1 MMRAAATEEHDGM
14 SEFAGKVALVT
25 GGATGI
31 GKAIA
36 FRLAAGGAQVVIC
49 GRRAETLEA
58 AVAEGA
64 GAGLALAGRPAD
76 VTVGAEMAALVAFVE
91 ERCGG
96 LDVLVNNAGVG
107 TFGSVVETPEDE
119 WRAAMAIN
127 LDGVFLA
134 AKHAIPAM
142 RRRGG
147 GAIVNI
153 ASVHG
158 FATIGPRIAYVT
170 SKTALLGM
178 TRGMA
183 LNHAADGIRV
193 NAVCPGP
200 VATPMLRDS
209 WAKMF
214 PGRSPDE
221 VLAAQGKKLPIG
233 RLGRPEDIAEAVAFL
248 ASPRAA
254 FITGTDLKVDG
265 GLLAMLALTPPEIV

>member
-1 MMRAAATEEHDGM
+1 M

-25 GGATGI
+25 GGASGI
-31 GKAIA
+31 GKATA
-36 FRLAAGGAQVVIC
+36 FRLAQGGAQVVIC

-64 GAGLALAGRPAD
+64 GAGLALAGRQAD
-76 VTVGAEMAALVAFVE
+76 VTVGAEMADLVAFVE
-91 ERCGG
+91 ARCGG
-96 LDVLVNNAGVG
+96 LDILVNNAGIG
-107 TFGSVVETPEDE
+107 TFGSVVEMSEAD
-119 WRAAMAIN
+119 WRASLAIN

-158 FATIGPRIAYVT
+158 FATIGPRISYVT

-221 VLAAQGKKLPIG
+221 VLAAQGKKLPVG

-248 ASPRAA
+248 ASERAA

>member
-1 MMRAAATEEHDGM
+1 MD
-14 SEFAGKVALVT
+14 EFAGKVALVT

-31 GKAIA
+31 GKATA
-36 FRLAAGGAQVVIC
+36 LRLASGGAQVVIC
-49 GRRAETLEA
+49 GRRAEAVQAT
-58 AVAEGA
+58 VAEA
-64 GAGLALAGRPAD
+64 LSAGLELAGRPAD
-76 VTVGAEMAALVAFVE
+76 VTVGADMAGLVGFTVE
-91 ERCGG
+91 RFGG
-96 LDVLVNNAGVG
+96 LDILVNNAGVG
-107 TFGSVVETPEDE
+107 TFGSVVDMAEAD

-134 AKHAIPAM
+134 SKHAIPAM

-147 GAIVNI
+147 GAIVNV
-153 ASVHG
+153 ASVHS

-200 VATPMLRDS
+200 IETPMLRDS
-209 WAKMF
+209 WARMF
-214 PGRSPDE
+214 PGRSADE
-221 VLAAQGKKLPIG
+221 TLAAQGRKLPLG
-233 RLGRPEDIAEAVAFL
+233 RIGRPEDIAEAIAFL
-248 ASPRAA
+248 ASARAA

-265 GLLAMLALTPPEIV
+265 GLLALLALTPPEIT

>member
-1 MMRAAATEEHDGM
+1 M

-31 GKAIA
+31 GKATA
-36 FRLAAGGAQVVIC
+36 WRLAAGGARVAIC
-49 GRRAETLEA
+49 GRRAEAVA
-58 AVAEGA
+58 ATVAEGTA
-64 GAGLALAGRPAD
+64 AGLELAGRPAD
-76 VTVGAEMAALVAFVE
+76 VTDSAQVEGLVAFTVE
-91 ERCGG
+91 RFGG
-96 LDVLVNNAGVG
+96 LDILVNNAGVG
-107 TFGSVVETPEDE
+107 TFGSVVEMSEED
-119 WRAAMAIN
+119 WRASMAIN

-142 RRRGG
+142 RQRGG

-153 ASVHG
+153 ASVHS
-158 FATIGPRIAYVT
+158 FATIGPRISYVT

-200 VATPMLRDS
+200 IETPMLRDS
-209 WAKMF
+209 WARMF
-214 PGRSPDE
+214 PGKPTDE
-221 VLAAQGKKLPIG
+221 VLAAQGKKLPLG

-248 ASPRAA
+248 ASARAA
-254 FITGTDLKVDG
+254 FITGADLKVDG
-265 GLLAMLALTPPEIV
+265 GLLALLALTPPDMI